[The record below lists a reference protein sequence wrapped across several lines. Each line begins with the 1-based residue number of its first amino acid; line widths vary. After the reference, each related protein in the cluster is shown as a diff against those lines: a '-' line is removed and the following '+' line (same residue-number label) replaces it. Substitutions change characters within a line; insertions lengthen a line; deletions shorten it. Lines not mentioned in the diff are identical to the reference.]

1 MTKSRISRIQDSL
14 QDEQSFYV
22 TNLINIR
29 YLCGFT
35 GSNGALL
42 ISKSAA
48 TLATDSRYEVQSSQ
62 QCFDVDFVI
71 GRNLSELLIK
81 KDLSAEIWFESDHL
95 SVSQLTALNEI
106 FPNHKFVAKTGT
118 IEAHR
123 HVKDEAELRIIR
135 TACEIS
141 VAAWRMTIEQ
151 IKIGQSEREIR
162 NNLEHNMRQLGAD
175 DVAFN
180 SIVAA
185 GPNSAIPHHE
195 PTDRVLARGD
205 FLKIDFGAKSDG
217 YHADCTRTV
226 VVGKPAGW
234 QVEMY
239 QALASAQAAGRAALS
254 AHTTYLAV
262 ESAVSESLK
271 ASGHLEFFTHGLGH
285 GVGLEIHENPF
296 FSRGSQDKIEENTV
310 LTIEPGIYL
319 RDRGGVR
326 IEDTV
331 VVTEESYVNLTDLPY
346 ELIEI

>member
-14 QDEQSFYV
+14 QEDQAFYL
-22 TNLINIR
+22 THLINIR

-42 ISKSAA
+42 ITKIAA

-62 QCFDVDFVI
+62 QCFDVDVVI

-81 KDLSAEIWFESDHL
+81 KEHAAEIWFESNHL
-95 SVSQLTALNEI
+95 SVSQLTSLTEM
-106 FPNHKFVAKTGT
+106 FPIHKFVAKMG
-118 IEAHR
+118 IVEAHR
-123 HVKDEAELRIIR
+123 QIKDRAELSIIR
-135 TACEIS
+135 SACEIS
-141 VAAWRMTIEQ
+141 VAAWRRSIEQ
-151 IKIGQSEREIR
+151 IKVGQSEREIR
-162 NNLEHNMRQLGAD
+162 NNLEQNMRLLGAD
-175 DVAFN
+175 DVAFS

-195 PTDRVLARGD
+195 PTDRKVASGD
-205 FLKIDFGAKSDG
+205 FLKIDFGAKIAG

-226 VVGKPAGW
+226 VVGKAADW
-234 QVEMY
+234 QVEIY
-239 QALASAQAAGRAALS
+239 QALAAAQAAGRNALS
-254 AHTTYLAV
+254 AQATFLAV
-262 ESAVSESLK
+262 ETAVGETLK
-271 ASGHLEFFTHGLGH
+271 NSGHLEFFTHGLGH
-285 GVGLEIHENPF
+285 GVGLEIHETPF
-296 FSRGSQDKIEENTV
+296 FGRGSHDKIAENTV

-331 VVTEESYVNLTDLPY
+331 VVTVDSYENLTDLPY

>member
-1 MTKSRISRIQDSL
+1 MTLSRIERIQGSL
-14 QDEQSFYV
+14 QDEQAFYV
-22 TNLINIR
+22 TNLFNIR

-48 TLATDSRYEVQSSQ
+48 ILATDSRYEVQSSQ
-62 QCFDVDFVI
+62 QCFDVDVVI

-81 KDLSAEIWFESDHL
+81 REQAHEIWFESNHL
-95 SVSQLTALNEI
+95 TVSQLTALAET
-106 FPNHKFVAKTGT
+106 FSVHKFVAKVG
-118 IEAHR
+118 IVEALR
-123 HVKDEAELRIIR
+123 QVKDEAELQIIK

-141 VAAWRMTIEQ
+141 VAAWRVSLEQ
-151 IKIGQSEREIR
+151 IKVGQTEREIR
-162 NNLEHNMRQLGAD
+162 NILEDNMRQLGAD
-175 DVAFN
+175 DVAFS

-195 PTDRVLARGD
+195 PTNRVLVKGD
-205 FLKIDFGAKSDG
+205 FLKIDFGAKSGG

-226 VVGKPAGW
+226 VAGKPADW
-234 QVEMY
+234 QVEIY

-254 AHTTYLAV
+254 SQATYLAI
-262 ESAVSESLK
+262 ESAVSETLK

-296 FSRGSQDKIEENTV
+296 FGRGSRDKIEENTV

-331 VVTEESYVNLTDLPY
+331 VVTGENYVNFTDLPY

>member
-14 QDEQSFYV
+14 QDEQFFYV

-42 ISKSAA
+42 ITKTTA

-62 QCFDVDFVI
+62 QCFDVDIVI

-81 KDLSAEIWFESDHL
+81 KEQSGEFWFESNHL
-95 SVSQLTALNEI
+95 SVSQLTSLTEMYPI
-106 FPNHKFVAKTGT
+106 HKFVAKTG
-118 IEAHR
+118 IVEAHR
-123 HVKDEAELRIIR
+123 QVKDQAELSIIR
-135 TACEIS
+135 NACEIS
-141 VAAWRMTIEQ
+141 VAAWRMTIDQ
-151 IKIGQSEREIR
+151 IKVGQSEREIR
-162 NNLEHNMRQLGAD
+162 NNLEQKMRQLGAD
-175 DVAFN
+175 DVAFS

-195 PTDRVLARGD
+195 PTDRKVASGD
-205 FLKIDFGAKSDG
+205 LLKIDFGAKIAG

-226 VVGKPAGW
+226 VVGKAADW
-234 QVEMY
+234 QIEIY
-239 QALASAQAAGRAALS
+239 QAVAAAQAAGRNALS
-254 AHTTYLAV
+254 AQATFLAV
-262 ESAVSESLK
+262 ETAVSDTLK
-271 ASGHLEFFTHGLGH
+271 NSGHLEFFTHGLGH
-285 GVGLEIHENPF
+285 GVGLEIHETPF
-296 FSRGSQDKIEENTV
+296 FGRGSRDKIVENTV

-331 VVTEESYVNLTDLPY
+331 VVTVENYENLTDLPY